1 MLKALLVLLLPCVSS
16 QWQNDTEPW
25 FCHGIDCPTFTNTTI
40 DGLEIRS
47 YPPSLWASTNVSSTN
62 LIEAENIG
70 FNRLFG
76 YISGE
81 NDSGGAIDMTSPV
94 TTRVIPGAG

>member
-1 MLKALLVLLLPCVSS
+1 
-16 QWQNDTEPW
+16 
-25 FCHGIDCPTFTNTTI
+25 
-40 DGLEIRS
+40 
-47 YPPSLWASTNVSSTN
+47 LWASTNISSTN

-70 FNRLFG
+70 FDRLFD
-76 YISGE
+76 YISGD